1 MFRYPVMMMTKKK
14 WEWAEKSLTKT
25 GKTVKRRKKIRCFL
39 VLFLKIFWNVFQFFS
54 LLFYLYC
61 SFFKVKFEVILPP
74 DGSWHYTE
82 MKFGREM
89 SHGNTFFTSLK
100 KANLNHPFLSQKFGV
115 EKIFV
120 FIYLINSTSRTT
132 RKTQSFTFFAISSTC
147 LLTKSAPVKSKQTA
161 DQKNVLKEG
170 KCKNMIMFIVTAEY
184 L

>member
-1 MFRYPVMMMTKKK
+1 MTINVFSCFIKTSVETRNYLTLFLMFRYPVMMMTKKK

-89 SHGNTFFTSLK
+89 SHGNTFFTSIK
-100 KANLNHPFLSQKFGV
+100 KGKFKSPISQSKVRSRKNLC
-115 EKIFV
+115 
-120 FIYLINSTSRTT
+120 IYLSN
-132 RKTQSFTFFAISSTC
+132 
-147 LLTKSAPVKSKQTA
+147 KQH
-161 DQKNVLKEG
+161 K
-170 KCKNMIMFIVTAEY
+170 
-184 L
+184 